1 VAATRH
7 RGMLVTYWTFNEW
20 PLEPL
25 AYVTMRAL
33 RRLGYRTRLRFL
45 SDEHPP
51 PVRPDQLQAAGAG
64 VILDS
69 PTVGP
74 FISPLVSTCRGWR
87 PRRPGD
93 LPNPS
98 GFCDP
103 RTIASLAGAL
113 RLETVAPDRARK
125 LWAAADR
132 RLVDRAAWVPLV
144 NEAAVHVTGARVGN
158 YAWSPWAGALLD
170 QMWIR

>member
-1 VAATRH
+1 
-7 RGMLVTYWTFNEW
+7 MLVTYWTFNEW